1 MKSVFKNHFS
11 PRPSKNN
18 TVTCCFGGIEIISV
32 HVCVGGCTCVCVRVC
47 MCVRTIS
54 AHVKFGVF
62 FLVGSASSFS
72 LRYLR
77 MALPTL
83 MWMVPPPLAKNIS

>member
-1 MKSVFKNHFS
+1 MCMCVW
-11 PRPSKNN
+11 
-18 TVTCCFGGIEIISV
+18 VGV
-32 HVCVGGCTCVCVRVC
+32 HVCVCVRVC

-77 MALPTL
+77 MVLPTL